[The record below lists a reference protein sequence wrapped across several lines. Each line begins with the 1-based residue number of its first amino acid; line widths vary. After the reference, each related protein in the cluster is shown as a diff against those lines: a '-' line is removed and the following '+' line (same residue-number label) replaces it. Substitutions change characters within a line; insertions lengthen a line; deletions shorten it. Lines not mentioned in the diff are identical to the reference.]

1 MYVYPLFDRVLF
13 FFFAPELPLN
23 EVVLSLT
30 PAIGGMLLNSNMML
44 ALCQVQHAV

>member
-1 MYVYPLFDRVLF
+1 MYVYPLFDHVL

-44 ALCQVQHAV
+44 ALYQVQHAV